1 MADNLINRPSVALG
15 LPTYPETSFPNSSE
29 VIPDKTVGETWME
42 ALRRNQS
49 GLVEQ
54 LPLSQTYIGERY
66 DVVRPGTDYEEMAAN
81 IQSTGQKAARSLIK
95 FGVLTGTTFIGSTVG
110 MVDGLIGME
119 KTGKAIS
126 FIDNPTTRWVDE
138 VNERAREKYAV
149 YQTQAYK
156 DAAWYSPKKL
166 FSANFFWDGI
176 ITNLG
181 FSAGMALSALATA
194 GILGAA
200 NAYAGIV
207 AKSLKL
213 IKESGKLFSAGRAA
227 ETLAAQ
233 ETALMGAKG
242 AEGAARMYTG
252 ITELGKKFLNQY
264 NLLNSTQRNLVNLIS
279 IQGESAFESYHN
291 MNDYRNQKIEEYKLT
306 HGGQPPTGEALEA
319 INKASEGIAKASYI
333 GNAAVLFTT
342 ASIQLPRILGS
353 NYALDKTLANGVIR
367 ETDDIIEKAGE
378 YVVKPKR
385 GGWLLNFGKNFKPG
399 GALTYTFSA
408 SEGFEE
414 GAQYAITIGT
424 QHYFDKKYNDL
435 PNDFLDSLIEGVTET
450 LGTNEGMENILI
462 GGLSGAMMM
471 GPGRFM
477 EGQRKKADT
486 NRAIREFNENRLS
499 KFTSET
505 YDAVKRGAYIQAQR
519 DQAVVDGNI
528 VDADDLEKDYMTNYL
543 MPRVKYGRFDLVMS
557 DIGDYTAMAMTD
569 DGFRQLQE
577 EGKASPTD
585 TRENF
590 IERLNMFR
598 ESAENMKVMYESLNI
613 RYAGQLTPDKKRK
626 YSDDV
631 IDKMVYATTKIAD
644 YDRRLGILSS
654 KLSPANV
661 DVATIMQDLVEG
673 NVEKFNEAS
682 SKIKS
687 MNTLDK
693 DDLGEALDSLGE
705 MTLRRNK
712 FLQEYEDI
720 KKNPDKYDE
729 KIVEPVA
736 GEKAGLPEGET
747 VTITHGKGD
756 KKTEKKVQLGKRYF
770 VGKGVNFE
778 KEGLDADVPIWDITF
793 LGEDKDNANNVI
805 IKNNV
810 TGEEKSVSKESFIGW
825 KVGSLDT
832 LKSDE
837 LASYYYYHRNEKYQY
852 NFGKNYGGVK
862 EGRIA
867 FEDGKLYF
875 YYKDSKNKLQKKQI
889 FNEHLVAKE
898 GFQFPRLMR
907 TGRFVETAD
916 QKTAREKATSE
927 AALKKKAENIE
938 KSRQARLDIIAKIQE
953 ELIDNLDKTSKK
965 INERKEK
972 LANIKK
978 AIDAIQSKNEEV
990 SKSGKKFFKE
1000 TFRKA
1005 LRTESSMLSYLSTE
1019 KASIEK
1025 ELEELTGEQEDMEID
1040 LSYFQDFTQN
1050 ISELPEDAREFLDEL
1065 NNQVG
1070 WINDVIGDLKQ
1081 RKEVLNDLRD
1091 KVIVTVKSASKL
1103 LKDIINSHQKGQ
1115 EGEQTL
1121 LKEEIDNIIDEIL
1134 KDSDIATYFPALK
1147 ENLSNYILYDMN
1159 EGGDLVRLEQDM
1171 LSQIYKEL
1179 DEIND
1184 ELDKLESRS
1193 EVTRAITEK
1202 FQGIYNNWLK
1212 KKEEENKI
1220 RKNKKV
1226 QGEITETFDSDV
1238 QTSEMEHIYEPPSK
1252 KTNSNVINGTVAAAW
1267 ANPPF
1272 QQRIDRFG
1280 MRWDRMPDKKK
1291 EGLRKVV
1298 VNINTAEKVGLPKLM
1313 EHLLPAETDKYKW
1326 KDMLV
1331 SVIVRVDKNGKFTLV
1346 DEFGDDIKER
1356 DDEGHVINS
1365 LDHALFQP
1373 HPLPSL
1379 EAVYEEG
1386 GKPSTMFR
1394 ESTSK
1399 EVKDELTKR
1408 YVTWRDE
1415 QLKKTD
1421 LIAEKFDVSFGNPE
1435 YVKIEGTDKN
1445 DANARISAKD
1455 AGLIDDVTLGSTNV
1469 ISVATTKDGKSVAT
1483 TTEGHV
1489 TLTTPPGTVSL
1500 VIPGRGLAKLSNR
1513 RLTEKEANSI
1523 YDILLQI
1530 TKNIADKGTVD
1541 QDSKNLFDL
1550 LKSVVYWGIVK
1561 DPVTHQRKPKGRNSI
1576 WFETVDEDGKK
1587 VPKLFIFGKEKD
1599 RKEYVFAPGELEN
1612 SKNEIISVLQDLYN
1626 NVSNWRTK
1634 VGLDSAYYEPIGIDE
1649 NGLPI
1654 TKRWPNYQT
1663 YLLSDSVYDD
1673 RGNIVGKRNNED
1685 IPLVTRYVPLKGDND
1700 VNRRGFYLIS
1710 TENTIDDKVAT
1721 ENKVKSKKEPV
1732 VTPPPA
1738 QEGYVLDGKTENTFH
1753 FSAHGGHDVVFT
1765 FDPTHYI
1772 ETGEISDFKFIQKPQ
1787 ALIDTLVKKNNY
1799 SEEDAIQVIT
1809 LNIVNK
1815 LKPDIDKLRPKEEVK
1830 EEAKEEKPK
1839 EEKPETPVELPKGST
1854 EGFGNTPRKER
1865 GSRKVLR
1872 EKLAKEAKRFTPE
1885 NWKKVE
1891 EFISKSLP
1899 NIPIYRVKNI
1909 IQATNGRQAWGFLQD
1924 GAIYLYEN
1932 AEIGTVYHEVFE
1944 AVWQMFV
1951 TPEER
1956 ASIINEFRSRE
1967 GSYTDRFTNEKVN
1980 YKDATDDQLR
1990 EELAEEFRDYRLFNK
2005 APDSSRG
2012 KSFISRLFR
2021 DIINFIKAFFTGEKA
2036 ANNTKE
2042 LFDRIGNGYYAQY
2055 NPFESALSYAKAGV
2069 IDIQDA
2075 FAGGEAML
2083 RVANIPSAQ
2092 LHDIVQ
2098 HMTFYT
2104 LVKLTVTNQSLFNIA
2119 KPRKELYDELKEEI
2133 LDLINGEYEAVE
2145 DNIRNGI
2152 TTEEDGERQID
2163 KLKILYGNI
2172 NAEWE
2177 SILEKYNERL
2187 KTYSLEFDEND
2198 DLVSTDEDNSGKGQ
2212 YQKAD
2217 KIDAFK
2223 KAHSAIKLLFGTL
2236 PMTRDGVNAEL
2247 STIGGM
2253 ILLPA
2258 DTVYIKLIN
2267 RLHDSIDIEDM
2278 FERLRAMAIGE
2289 PNYRALYKR
2298 LIRQQPKDNDD
2309 GELERLDLSKM
2320 ETHDLQLLSAFWKA
2334 MKKQNANVLSVFIL
2348 PEGETIIADS
2358 ALNSAA
2364 RQAKKE
2370 MIGDIIEIM
2379 KDEKTPYFK
2388 YDSKSGKY
2396 SATNAL
2402 QNVELKSN
2410 DLNTYV
2416 SFLNKLGI
2424 GFKTSDLE
2432 KKLTANQRSTFKD
2445 TVEGMKKTMAKLHK
2459 VYDNAGNPVIDQ
2471 ESGKQID
2478 LSISS
2483 ISTKSLD
2490 IDGDLMRLG
2499 AIKAII
2505 EHPDFESTYF
2515 NINGERSQTY
2525 IGTNTVSHL
2534 YDVLSKLN
2542 NIYELNDPNLPYGRF
2557 RYLLTDKFAAGSI
2570 MLRKMFNLDPTGDGR
2585 RRENT
2590 LELFHPVFIDGTIN
2604 EERGKKK
2611 ESSRLNHKE
2620 RVLQEVNLNTDGV
2633 FMNLVPGDAALE
2645 HAVRM
2650 YHAKNPFV
2658 NNDGYAN
2665 DSFLMI
2671 FEDYFKAE
2679 VDLARDNRR
2688 TAKGKNSRDLRFFK
2702 AILNNKK
2709 LHDEIVSKE
2718 NEQYTAEELYS
2729 GREGTDF
2736 KGYKK
2741 EIDKAVKDF
2750 IKREA
2755 VDTEKLLR
2763 SFGIIKTTD
2772 QGIESEAGLFAE
2784 DEYITQDL
2792 VQRKLEVLSANYI
2805 IANIELHKLIY
2816 SDPYLYSQ
2824 ELKRI
2829 KSFTSPGDVL
2839 MSYTERIGEALNRTF
2854 NKGFEKGSREW
2865 DDFNRDHFRAITLN
2879 DVKSLDELDMYDID
2893 LFDETDGGGI
2903 ILLKANRRFGI
2914 LASDWTDDN
2923 ERQFRHDMEYER
2935 IAKSDV
2941 SPEEKTYLLAEHEK
2955 NNPDVRSTYTPRK
2968 PIVRG
2973 SKANGRNYNDVVL
2986 HKFALFPM
2994 SYRILHKMNPESVG
3008 LKLYDKMQKED
3019 IDYAVF
3025 ASGEKVGTE
3034 MVHDIYDENDN
3045 FNEAPFDIRQ
3055 DDVNLPQGVSKIPYS
3070 IVSVQSEVP
3079 SKDEATVTRGSQITK
3094 MSTMNLLEAGVPID
3108 FLPDEG
3114 FDDRFEKWN
3123 TPESK
3128 ERVEYNGKSNTLHKE
3143 IVRNRTLLE
3152 ELTEQGY
3159 RELLRRLG
3167 IKQTDEGFEIT
3178 DKKKLIATLKDEIL
3192 KREVNDNI
3200 VRALEGFEEGKVV
3213 LEATPSYQ
3221 QIRNILYSIA
3231 DKNVIRQKISGGM
3244 KVQMFS
3250 SLLRPVKA
3258 EVKEINGKKAY
3269 VSNVLKFYKNKDG
3282 ERVCQ
3287 IMIARWFDSDMSDEE
3302 LLEYFKTDEGK
3313 RILSG
3318 VAFRIPTQ
3326 NKNSIDVFEIAKFLP
3341 KEFGD
3346 TVIVPSAIVKKVGS
3360 DFDIDKLTIYLK
3372 NVLGGRK
3379 PRLIIFKDDNN
3390 STVEDRYYDW
3400 VSYNADREARNY
3412 IKFLSKDEV
3421 RSLRGEYKD
3430 KLNELSRRYG
3440 RDISQ
3445 IKDFAYEE
3453 LISEYKQ
3460 INEDQEAYIAELF
3473 ETGKAMFRGL
3483 SKDVKIVFRVV
3494 EDKLA
3499 ELNIHGPDEISNYRD
3514 LSVRLLEE
3522 KDDLDYVTDSDAKI
3536 LNDLIGQYDE
3546 ELKALGL
3553 SKEVIKE
3560 AKEMALRDFRAH
3572 KTEKVGE
3579 LNEWIT
3585 AVRTDYRIQYEEVR
3599 AEQKLVYAT
3608 KLAEMSG
3615 LMTLDEFKKLSV
3627 FSQNTKPAL
3636 ENEYIESLERI
3647 TSHPLNFDYL
3657 IKPNSAQP
3665 MKNLSKEIQ
3674 KEMGIPEKDF
3684 ESVGNLISRRFMSDL
3699 RHSFMSGRYA
3709 IGIAASGQAAFS
3721 QRQRVPIWVNTD
3733 KIDSPSVSPVD
3744 KSWLKPGG
3752 GEIYFAEYN
3761 SVIRGGRRRPLLSG
3775 LKSKNGKDFISD
3787 VNSQFIDG
3795 YVDISKDTWIID
3807 MGITPNVLPTVQFL
3821 ISIGVS
3827 KEAVSY
3833 FINQPIIRDYLRNL
3847 ENAGYNW
3854 LFNSNMVISTLEQY
3868 GLPEDFISSPGK
3880 MTEKSLFDMLK
3891 YNREDMEM
3899 SDVQKKEQGNILYEF
3914 LKYAKMAEH
3923 LFYVTQASN
3932 WDTANINDP
3941 FLIFQKNE
3949 LLERARKT
3957 IISSVD
3963 DILNNSFVN
3972 TVRNAMLNTRD
3983 SFAEI
3988 LISDRENVRRVME
4001 EVLRPYVTL
4010 PQRDFVRLAQKAVFD
4025 MFDWAMQNNT
4035 KLNDAVLGILVG
4047 KEGKMSAAKEIIQYR
4062 DSIIGNENKGIE
4074 GKPGHILFNNFVLR
4088 NLEFRNRDKGKT
4100 QNLAIKARDTKTYN
4114 QDLIIYGFEELRRA
4128 LKAEGNSKLYS
4139 KILAL
4144 SVLQSGLA
4152 TSPISFTSL
4161 LPYED
4166 FVTIYNETLSSLDT
4180 MTNLSDFY
4188 TLHVFERNNWNNDN
4202 IIDFVKARTKK
4213 VSDPFSPFGES
4224 YKDLNTFLD
4233 KKLTR
4238 AIQNKKVPK
4247 IIKISSKSQQ
4257 AKSEFIVYTWQT
4269 NISASEAKR
4278 RRKSGDRSHIHK
4290 VLMQRVKDSEGNP
4303 YIYMDTFTV
4312 DKGKP
4317 TEREMHVERY
4327 LYKAINAWGDS
4338 YRGQELYGRTEPTAI
4353 LGRQSVL
4360 ENGFDKVDEV
4370 DDSVILDILD
4380 GKKAVEERVS
4390 STTPEVEDQI
4400 PEIIESTLLTDED
4413 WTNTPL
4419 CTDPF

>member
-1 MADNLINRPSVALG
+1 MEKVKPVNLPVSPADLIGKVPSVYSPRTDVSKGVDYMTKFNHL
-15 LPTYPETSFPNSSE
+15 LSSGFE
-29 VIPDKTVGETWME
+29 REGDVFKSVPTVGLDM
-42 ALRRNQS
+42 S
-49 GLVEQ
+49 GRFPEIYPWLNNEEIYAER
-54 LPLSQTYIGERY
+54 QT
-66 DVVRPGTDYEEMAAN
+66 
-81 IQSTGQKAARSLIK
+81 TGAKIVNAVGKGIA
-95 FGVLTGTTFIGSTVG
+95 LTGTTLLQGTVG
-110 MVDGLIGME
+110 AVNGLVQWE
-119 KTGKAIS
+119 KTGKASS
-126 FIDNPTTRWVDE
+126 FYDNDFNRWVDN
-138 VNERAREKYAV
+138 VTKDLDNRILPNY
-149 YQTQAYK
+149 YTQAER
-156 DAAWYSPKKL
+156 DAEWYSPKKL
-166 FSANFFWDGI
+166 FSANFIWDGI
-176 ITNLG
+176 VKNLG
-181 FSAGMALSALATA
+181 FSVGTILSGMTWMGGITALSRALGVIPKA
-194 GILGAA
+194 
-200 NAYAGIV
+200 
-207 AKSLKL
+207 
-213 IKESGKLFSAGRAA
+213 GKLFAMGKAGEAFSAVEADVAAMTAAGKATSSYGNILNASNKFISQFNLMNPGSRAL
-227 ETLAAQ
+227 LAGLSISGEASFEAYHNLNEYRLNKIQ
-233 ETALMGAKG
+233 EYKDIHSGLIPTGDDLEKINAG
-242 AEGAARMYTG
+242 AERVGNFSYG
-252 ITELGKKFLNQY
+252 LNAG
-264 NLLNSTQRNLVNLIS
+264 LLAVT
-279 IQGESAFESYHN
+279 SY
-291 MNDYRNQKIEEYKLT
+291 
-306 HGGQPPTGEALEA
+306 
-319 INKASEGIAKASYI
+319 
-333 GNAAVLFTT
+333 
-342 ASIQLPRILGS
+342 IQLPKILSSSYASEKGIINDMTRRIGKIVLKD
-353 NYALDKTLANGVIR
+353 DKYIVAP
-367 ETDDIIEKAGE
+367 A
-378 YVVKPKR
+378 R
-385 GGWLLNFGKNFKPG
+385 GGKLLSTLNKIRP
-399 GALTYTFSA
+399 YTFSA
-408 SEGFEE
+408 SEAFEE
-414 GAQYAITIGT
+414 GAQYAITVGT
-424 QHYFDKKYNDL
+424 QDYFDKKYKDQ
-435 PNDFLDSLIEGVTET
+435 PADFMESMMVGVEET
-450 LGTNEGMENILI
+450 LGTTEGMENVLI
-462 GGLSGAMMM
+462 GGLSGSIMM
-471 GPGRFM
+471 GPGRFRRGM
-477 EGQRKKADT
+477 EEKRATTDAVKK
-486 NRAIREFNENRLS
+486 FNDYRLS
-499 KFTSET
+499 KYTQDTF
-505 YDAVKRGAYIQAQR
+505 DAVKRGIYLQQQR
-519 DQAVVDGNI
+519 ANAIIDGNI
-528 VDADDLEKDYMTNYL
+528 IDSKDLEYDYIVNYL
-543 MPRVKYGRFDLVMS
+543 SPKIKYGRYDLVKS
-557 DIGDYTAMAMTD
+557 EIDDYRRLAST
-569 DGFRQLQE
+569 E
-577 EGKASPTD
+577 EGFEQLKIDGKVLPTD
-585 TRENF
+585 TREAF
-590 IERLNMFR
+590 MDRLRLF
-598 ESAENMKVMYESLNI
+598 EQTAENVKSLYQSLNL
-613 RYAGQLTPDKKRK
+613 RFGGMVNEQGKPK
-626 YSDDV
+626 YSSIV
-631 IDKMVYATTKIAD
+631 IDKLVYAASKITD
-644 YDRRLGILSS
+644 YDQRIVSLTP
-654 KLSPANV
+654 KLTAENIMVSDIVADLIAGKVDEFNKAV
-661 DVATIMQDLVEG
+661 DKVLTIDDVTKRDDIGHALDDVA
-673 NVEKFNEAS
+673 
-682 SKIKS
+682 
-687 MNTLDK
+687 
-693 DDLGEALDSLGE
+693 E

-1772 ETGEISDFKFIQKPQ
+1772 ETEEISDFKFIQKPQ

-2688 TAKGKNSRDLRFFK
+2688 TTKGKNSRDLRFFK

-2903 ILLKANRRFGI
+2903 ILLKANRRFGR

-3499 ELNIHGPDEISNYRD
+3499 ELNIHGSDEISNYRD

-3699 RHSFMSGRYA
+3699 RHSFMSGKYA

-4047 KEGKMSAAKEIIQYR
+4047 KEGKMSAAKEIMQYR

-4180 MTNLSDFY
+4180 MTNLSDFH

-4202 IIDFVKARTKK
+4202 MIDFVKARTKK